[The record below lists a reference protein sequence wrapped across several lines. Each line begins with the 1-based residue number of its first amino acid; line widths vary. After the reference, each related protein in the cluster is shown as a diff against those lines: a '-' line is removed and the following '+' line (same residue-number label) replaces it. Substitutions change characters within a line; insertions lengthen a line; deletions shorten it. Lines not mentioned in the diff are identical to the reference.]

1 QYRSNRP
8 LCESYGLSF
17 RCCYAVQSWPPVRC
31 WSAGRF
37 GPAAVSITPA
47 AIATDSHG
55 FVYVAGNTT
64 ASDFPVTNALET
76 QPPQGAL
83 EVSSN
88 GAPFVNAG
96 IGLSPTAN
104 YSGVTAVG
112 ASSDGTLVIV
122 ATASSTYR
130 STDGGVTW
138 KPTADT
144 SAAGAAALAVDPVN
158 SSNAYALGT
167 SGVFHR
173 SSNGGLNWQAIGGPP
188 NTVPIGLPNPYQP
201 PPSGVAS

>member
-1 QYRSNRP
+1 M
-8 LCESYGLSF
+8 
-17 RCCYAVQSWPPVRC
+17 
-31 WSAGRF
+31 
-37 GPAAVSITPA
+37 SINPA

-104 YSGVTAVG
+104 YSGVTAVA

-138 KPTADT
+138 NRRRTHLPRGRQRWPWTRSIPPTPTHSGRAACFTGVPTA
-144 SAAGAAALAVDPVN
+144 A
-158 SSNAYALGT
+158 
-167 SGVFHR
+167 
-173 SSNGGLNWQAIGGPP
+173 
-188 NTVPIGLPNPYQP
+188 
-201 PPSGVAS
+201 